1 MSQSNTRLARVRTA
15 RRPHVSRASAN
26 ARGRGVARIVV
37 VGSEL
42 EFEPRL
48 ATSPLARAGPSRVG
62 NHRTRIRRGLFEGAA
77 RAFLETK
84 ARRRGIAAS
93 GHVPTFKVLPP
104 GRVRAQNN
112 AKAGSACLTY
122 ITTVRLRVLKAAFD
136 CQLPARHENAAHAG
150 DAIG

>member
-48 ATSPLARAGPSRVG
+48 ATSPLATAADAAPVR
-62 NHRTRIRRGLFEGAA
+62 NHRTRIRRGLFCQKA
-77 RAFLETK
+77 RA
-84 ARRRGIAAS
+84 
-93 GHVPTFKVLPP
+93 
-104 GRVRAQNN
+104 
-112 AKAGSACLTY
+112 
-122 ITTVRLRVLKAAFD
+122 
-136 CQLPARHENAAHAG
+136 PADHNGHAG
-150 DAIG
+150 PTPAVGGRWGAE